1 MSEIRPATGQ
11 DVPAVHSLAE
21 QWVLQGLS
29 RVEARDY
36 GFLVSN
42 FTPAEYRRF
51 TQVANAFY
59 VLEEAGQVE
68 AFILAY
74 TDDRISPDDPVSLS
88 IQDCDSSE
96 RFLLVK
102 QICSR
107 RGGNTR
113 GAATALYQFVSE
125 EFQGIP
131 QYAAIVLE
139 PENIRSIRFHEDR
152 GFTRCCERDAP
163 DGRRRG
169 IWVRGA
175 S

>member
-11 DVPAVHSLAE
+11 DVPAIHSLAE

-29 RVEARDY
+29 SAEARDY

-59 VLEEAGQVE
+59 VLEHEGQVE
-68 AFILAY
+68 AFILAL

-88 IQDCDSSE
+88 IHDYDPGP
-96 RFLLVK
+96 FLLVK

-107 RGGNTR
+107 RGSSVR
-113 GAATALYQFVSE
+113 GAATALYRFVSE
-125 EFQGIP
+125 EFSGLP

-139 PENIRSIRFHEDR
+139 PENTRSIGFHEKS

-169 IWVRGA
+169 IWRRSA

>member
-1 MSEIRPATGQ
+1 MFEIRPATGP
-11 DVPAVHSLAE
+11 DVPAIHRLAE

-29 RVEARDY
+29 SKEARDY

-51 TQVANAFY
+51 TQIANAFY
-59 VLEEAGQVE
+59 VLEHEGQVE
-68 AFILAY
+68 AFILAF

-88 IQDCDSSE
+88 VYDCESG

-107 RGGNTR
+107 RGGGVR
-113 GAATALYQFVSE
+113 GAATELYRFVSQ
-125 EFQGIP
+125 EFSGVP

-139 PENIRSIRFHEDR
+139 PENVRSIHFHEQR
-152 GFTRCCERDAP
+152 GFARCFERDAP

-169 IWVRGA
+169 IWAKRPA
-175 S
+175 

>member
-1 MSEIRPATGQ
+1 MSEIRSAAGW
-11 DVPAVHSLAE
+11 DVPAIHSLAE

-29 RVEARDY
+29 SVEAREY

-59 VLEEAGQVE
+59 VFEYEGEIE
-68 AFILAY
+68 AFILAF

-88 IQDCDSSE
+88 IHDDNPG
-96 RFLLVK
+96 RFLLIK

-107 RGGNTR
+107 RGSSVQ
-113 GAATALYQFVSE
+113 GAATALYQFVTE
-125 EFQGIP
+125 EFRNLP

-139 PENIRSIRFHEDR
+139 PENTRSIRFHENR
-152 GFTRCCERDAP
+152 GFSRCCERDAP

-169 IWVRGA
+169 IWARGA

>member
-11 DVPAVHSLAE
+11 DVPAIHSLAE

-29 RVEARDY
+29 SVEAREH

-51 TQVANAFY
+51 TQIANAFY
-59 VLEEAGQVE
+59 VFEHEGRIE
-68 AFILAY
+68 AFILAF

-88 IQDCDSSE
+88 IHDDDPGP
-96 RFLLVK
+96 FLLVK

-107 RGGNTR
+107 RGSSVQ
-113 GAATALYQFVSE
+113 GAATALYEFVAR
-125 EFQGIP
+125 EFQGLP
-131 QYAAIVLE
+131 QYAAVVLE
-139 PENIRSIRFHEDR
+139 PENTRSIRFHEQR

-169 IWVRGA
+169 IWAREA
-175 S
+175 A